1 MVSLCLFVS
10 KITQKIH
17 KIRWRGITWD
27 REDRIRF
34 WSRYLMLELRF
45 TFHDMTDGYAMT
57 ISYRALNAL
66 HCMLT
71 RDNNKPVV
79 YSYKLRKKDL
89 QANSNTD
96 VLAMTMEQSNIIH

>member
-1 MVSLCLFVS
+1 
-10 KITQKIH
+10 
-17 KIRWRGITWD
+17 
-27 REDRIRF
+27 
-34 WSRYLMLELRF
+34 
-45 TFHDMTDGYAMT
+45 
-57 ISYRALNAL
+57 
-66 HCMLT
+66 MLT